1 MDELEELEF
10 DRALAEKRHEE
21 LISAL
26 RNIKF
31 PEAKDHSKH
40 FEGLE
45 KVILNLADKIELIK
59 QPKVVTEKTT
69 INQITNY
76 LESLVTFSTQESY
89 DNCGLLVGDYNQ
101 KVSNI
106 LVSLDC
112 TEDIVD
118 EAIQK
123 KCELIISHH
132 SISLFMVIFSLVT
145 VIINKLLSS
154 SLKSLSII

>member
-21 LISAL
+21 LIGAL

-31 PEAKDHSKH
+31 PEPKDHSKH

-69 INQITNY
+69 INQ
-76 LESLVTFSTQESY
+76 
-89 DNCGLLVGDYNQ
+89 
-101 KVSNI
+101 
-106 LVSLDC
+106 
-112 TEDIVD
+112 TEV
-118 EAIQK
+118 
-123 KCELIISHH
+123 
-132 SISLFMVIFSLVT
+132 V
-145 VIINKLLSS
+145 N
-154 SLKSLSII
+154 SLKEMIKEFKSLKEVLNKKETPKQMEFNVVRNNFGFIQSVIVKQV